1 MGREAFQGQAW
12 WEIAVGWVRREGGRY
27 VGRVA
32 GGGGGWEVDR
42 PQIRKGQGTN
52 MLAVGSQRRLLCS
65 SGEVILVAGKEDAQC
80 WL

>member
-1 MGREAFQGQAW
+1 MMGREAFQGQAW

-42 PQIRKGQGTN
+42 PQIRKGTD
-52 MLAVGSQRRLLCS
+52 LRAR
-65 SGEVILVAGKEDAQC
+65 AQTC
-80 WL
+80 WQ